1 MTPQAL
7 RTRKKA
13 VQGSSDLGFHP
24 PSLENRLVPALQGQA
39 CPSPG
44 TPPRERVCWPRNS
57 LGAGGWSEEAGG
69 SLARRVVVLD
79 VLQDVH
85 LIHGLDLLLLLL
97 HPLLCGRSLRWTR
110 SGGHGWLPGQRWLGG
125 HWRLGLG
132 PGLGLGFG
140 LSPQVQN
147 LVQVLFNSREAEGE
161 VLGQS
166 LLQYEQG
173 SPATAGPCRALCP
186 LPPATYPPCQPGPP
200 ACPIPGEERKGRPLL
215 PCSPAAW
222 NKESRP
228 LSILCRMA
236 SQGTLTLDEPA
247 SSGDFSFSPS
257 RS

>member
-24 PSLENRLVPALQGQA
+24 PSLENRLVPALQGKA

-44 TPPRERVCWPRNS
+44 APPWERVCWSRNS

-69 SLARRVVVLD
+69 SLARCVVVPD

-85 LIHGLDLLLLLL
+85 LIHGLDLLLLL
-97 HPLLCGRSLRWTR
+97 PLLCGCSLRWTR
-110 SGGHGWLPGQRWLGG
+110 SGGHGWLPGQPWLGS

-161 VLGQS
+161 ALGQS

-173 SPATAGPCRALCP
+173 SPATAGPCRALSP
-186 LPPATYPPCQPGPP
+186 PPPAT
-200 ACPIPGEERKGRPLL
+200 
-215 PCSPAAW
+215 
-222 NKESRP
+222 
-228 LSILCRMA
+228 
-236 SQGTLTLDEPA
+236 
-247 SSGDFSFSPS
+247 
-257 RS
+257 